1 MKTEVHGEMID
12 IDKSELPSNV
22 HEGDVLSLKNNT
34 YEIDEEEKR
43 NIQERIRQKTA
54 NLFEE

>member
-1 MKTEVHGEMID
+1 MID

-22 HEGDVLSLKNNT
+22 QEGDVLSLKNNT